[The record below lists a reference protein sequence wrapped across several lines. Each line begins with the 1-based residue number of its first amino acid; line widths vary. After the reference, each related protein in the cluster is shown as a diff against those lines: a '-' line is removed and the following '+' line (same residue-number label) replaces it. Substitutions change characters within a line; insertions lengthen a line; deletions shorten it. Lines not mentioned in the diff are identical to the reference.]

1 MTCAQYALAGEG
13 DLIKIP
19 NKNKNKWISSGNPFQ
34 NLFGSFIEKCNN
46 VESTDEYIK
55 MKIFLNYGNFVL
67 GGIFQWKNAYI

>member
-13 DLIKIP
+13 DLIKIS
-19 NKNKNKWISSGNPFQ
+19 NQNKWISPGNPFQ

-55 MKIFLNYGNFVL
+55 MKIFLNYGNFFL
-67 GGIFQWKNAYI
+67 SGIFKEKMLVNR